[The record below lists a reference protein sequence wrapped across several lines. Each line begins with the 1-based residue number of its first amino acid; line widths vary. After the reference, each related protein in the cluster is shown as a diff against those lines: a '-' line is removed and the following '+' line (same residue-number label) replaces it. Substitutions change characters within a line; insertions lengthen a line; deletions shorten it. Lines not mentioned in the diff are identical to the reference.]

1 MRDEE
6 TIVRRYGT
14 RKPDETD
21 DATARRI
28 ASAYFG
34 DDFRRA
40 WVAHDDNGRVE
51 VEAVVPLL
59 FGRYVLQRD
68 PPGSDTPTRL
78 LPLRSV
84 VAMAAYAAE
93 VDADG
98 RPCEEQ

>member
-1 MRDEE
+1 MRAEE
-6 TIVRRYGT
+6 TIVRRYGI
-14 RKPDETD
+14 RAPGETD
-21 DATARRI
+21 DACARRI
-28 ASAYFG
+28 ADHYFADG
-34 DDFRRA
+34 FRCA
-40 WVAHDDNGRVE
+40 WVARDDNGRVH
-51 VEAVVPLL
+51 VDVVVWLV

-78 LPLRSV
+78 LPLRNV